1 MVEEKKEDKCGTGIR
16 ERGGQNVRRK
26 KEEDK
31 R

>member
-26 KEEDK
+26 KEVET
-31 R
+31 